1 MNILKGIGKF
11 VKGVASPLI
20 SAAGAIFGG
29 SSAAKAQRQANETNV
44 MLQREQRDWEERM
57 SSTSWQRSVQDMQ
70 AAGLNPMLAY
80 SQGGASTPTVSAA
93 TVNPVDAMGKGI
105 SSAADKAMQVLA
117 QQQLA
122 ANIELT
128 KAQASKA
135 RSEATVSAASVDA
148 DINQRA
154 MQNDMLKAQVQEM
167 WARRD
172 LTLAQKNQ
180 IEEMLP
186 WLIDQAQ
193 SLINLQGAQAN
204 SANASA
210 RLSSTAADLNNVRRI
225 AETLGLSEA
234 EAESA
239 YWEAVKTSG
248 KAAPRATAFLQTLL
262 QLFKGAK

>member
-1 MNILKGIGKF
+1 MGILNFAKSIAGPVISGIGN
-11 VKGVASPLI
+11 LI
-20 SAAGAIFGG
+20 GGHSAK
-29 SSAAKAQRQANETNV
+29 KAQEKANQQNIQ
-44 MLQREQRDWEERM
+44 LQKDQRDWEERM
-57 SSTSWQRSVQDMQ
+57 SNTQWQRGVQDML

-80 SQGGASTPTVSAA
+80 SQGGASTPSVSAA
-93 TVNPVDAMGKGI
+93 TVNPEDAMGKAI
-105 SSAADKAMQVLA
+105 SSASDKAMQALA

-128 KAQASKA
+128 KANASKA
-135 RSEATVSAASVDA
+135 RSEAQVSAASVDA

-154 MQNDMLKAQVQEM
+154 MQNDYLKAQVEEM

-172 LTLAQKNQ
+172 LTKSQKEQ
-180 IEEMLP
+180 IDTMIP
-186 WLIDQAQ
+186 WLVDQAQ
-193 SLINLQGAQAN
+193 SLIGLQGAQAN

-239 YWEAVKTSG
+239 YWDAVKAGG